1 MSLDRR
7 TIATLLTAM
16 LIMAGAVGLLE
27 LVRTP
32 TPAVAQIPDSGYQ
45 RQQMIRE
52 LQAIN
57 AKLDKMTRLLAE
69 IRDLQARKANVPT
82 PRKGTE
88 PPKHKRPLPQRGTGN
103 PWRTPRIP

>member
-45 RQQMIRE
+45 REVMIRE
-52 LQAIN
+52 LRAIN
-57 AKLDKMTRLLAE
+57 AKLDKMTKLLAE
-69 IRDLQARKANVPT
+69 IRDLQAQRAKTGKPT
-82 PRKGTE
+82 RRV
-88 PPKHKRPLPQRGTGN
+88 RP
-103 PWRTPRIP
+103 